1 MFSSA
6 IEWLKSRSRHKRLKA
21 IKILKKQAE
30 PKKRP
35 FSSGESV
42 NLQIHTNYSFSPYTP
57 AMAAYMAHKFSL
69 TVAGITDDYTL
80 AGAKEFI
87 KACNILGLTYS
98 VGMELRGDFGDGYAN
113 VALFGV
119 AQKHFKTLEKR
130 TAYLRTRQ
138 KENVMRTIDAVNK
151 RIGKNDMSVSYEKDV
166 KPLMKRAGC
175 KVFSSKY
182 VYYAAAE
189 KIIEK
194 FSVGEK
200 TVDYV
205 LSEGLDLTQNEVG
218 LLRDV
223 TNPYYAYDLAQI
235 MLENYRILNVKKHY
249 ASPEEIISIGRSV
262 GAICAYE
269 YVLKRRGALI
279 TDEELIKRHTALV
292 LRLKKLGFDA
302 ISFDPTKFSE
312 EVLRRLLKDLEENE
326 MLPLHLSRVEF
337 PRRRFDCNRV
347 DGEINEKMI
356 NSAFAVVGSEM
367 SENSRDGY
375 GFNYKNVEL
384 TFDEKLKLFAKI
396 GRKGL

>member
-1 MFSSA
+1 MFSNVV
-6 IEWLKSRSRHKRLKA
+6 EKLKSPSSRKRLKA
-21 IKILKKQAE
+21 VKKLKKEAE
-30 PKKRP
+30 PKKRQIA
-35 FSSGESV
+35 SGESV
-42 NLQIHTNYSFSPYTP
+42 NLQIHTTYSFSPYTP
-57 AMAAYMAHKFSL
+57 SMAAYMAHKFSL

-87 KACNILGLTYS
+87 KACDILGITYS

-113 VALFGV
+113 IALFGV
-119 AQKHFKTLEKR
+119 AQKYFKTLEKK
-130 TAYLRTRQ
+130 TAKLRARQ
-138 KENVMRTIDAVNK
+138 KENVLKTIEAVNK
-151 RIGKNDMSVSYEKDV
+151 RTEKDGIVVSFEKDV

-182 VYYAAAE
+182 VYYATAE

-194 FSVGEK
+194 FSAGEE
-200 TVDYV
+200 TVDYI

-235 MLENYRILNVKKHY
+235 LLENYRILNVKKNY

-269 YVLKRRGALI
+269 YVLKRRGAPLS
-279 TDEELIKRHTALV
+279 DEELIKKHTALV

-302 ISFDPTKFSE
+302 ISFDPTKFSK
-312 EVLRRLLKDLEENE
+312 EVLDSLLKDLEQNE

-337 PRRRFDCNRV
+337 PRRRFDCNRIE
-347 DGEINEKMI
+347 GEENEKMI

-384 TFDEKLKLFAKI
+384 TFAEKLKLFAKI